1 MSFREIKI
9 FHRFNIADLIIAVI
23 IIAGIAG
30 FTHRASVSNP
40 MESRK
45 VKSVFYIEEVQDA
58 VADTINEG
66 DIVRDRVNGCVFG
79 KITDIDMKE
88 AASYGVNG
96 KGEWVR
102 SSKPGYVSLAIH
114 VEGEGIYTENGVTVD
129 NITFYVNKT
138 IEIVAGKVY
147 LWVKIAS
154 LEKVE

>member
-1 MSFREIKI
+1 
-9 FHRFNIADLIIAVI
+9 V
-23 IIAGIAG
+23 
-30 FTHRASVSNP
+30 
-40 MESRK
+40 ESRK

-88 AASYGVNG
+88 ASSYGVNG

-102 SSKPGYVSLAIH
+102 SSKPGYVSLAIY
-114 VEGEGIYTENGVTVD
+114 VEGEGIYTDYGVTVD

-154 LEKVE
+154 LEKAG